1 MKEVS
6 QKNFGLLIA
15 YVVPGLVALW
25 GVSYFSETVRMW
37 LTTANESS
45 PSVAGFLYVT
55 LASLAAGLAL
65 DAIRSVTI
73 DQFHHLTGVQTPNLD
88 FSDFQAKFWAFNQ
101 IVESHYRHYQAYAHM
116 CLAVPALLTARLV
129 ASGEEL
135 NMWLIACCLIL
146 ELVLLVVSRE
156 TLKTYYTRASHLL
169 GTEKRSSLPAIGK
182 PATKASKNGRS
193 NEPEPVS
200 HTSSP
205 GKTAEQ
211 VDDGPEPRKV
221 ARW

>member
-25 GVSYFSETVRMW
+25 GVSYFSETVKMW

-65 DAIRSVTI
+65 DAVRSVTI
-73 DQFHHLTGVQTPNLD
+73 DQFHHLSGVRAPNLD

-101 IVESHYRHYQAYAHM
+101 IVESHYRHYQAYAH
-116 CLAVPALLTARLV
+116 LAIAVLFAFVARHV
-129 ASGEEL
+129 ASGEQTL
-135 NMWLIACCLIL
+135 HPWTVGALCLL
-146 ELVLLVVSRE
+146 EAILLVSSRDA
-156 TLKTYYTRASHLL
+156 LRKFYARASDLL
-169 GTEKRSSLPAIGK
+169 GTDRGRASGGK
-182 PATKASKNGRS
+182 
-193 NEPEPVS
+193 
-200 HTSSP
+200 
-205 GKTAEQ
+205 
-211 VDDGPEPRKV
+211 
-221 ARW
+221 